1 MMPPDPAGRLLIVLE
16 VPVPT
21 DRHDSSGMD
30 PLPPRTA
37 PSWAVS
43 CRDVYLQ
50 LAVHGNAFEYVKVH
64 M

>member
-1 MMPPDPAGRLLIVLE
+1 MMPPDSAGHLLIVLE
-16 VPVPT
+16 VPVPM

-30 PLPPRTA
+30 PLPPHTV

-43 CRDVYLQ
+43 CRGVYLQ
-50 LAVHGNAFEYVKVH
+50 LAVHGNAFEYVKVY